1 MNKRLTRTRLI
12 LAIISTGLEEVAVWA
27 IWTRVLPDFGI
38 EWPWQIL
45 VALMMVWA
53 AFGTWLFIFTTN
65 VLKKQAQIGLTSMV
79 GVTGIAAGP
88 LNPDGLVKIK
98 GELWRAV
105 SEVGKIETGEE
116 VVVVS
121 QNGLKLSVRRA
132 DGADTKR

>member
-12 LAIISTGLEEVAVWA
+12 LAIISTGLEEVAIWA

-38 EWPWQIL
+38 EWLWQIL
-45 VALMMVWA
+45 VAVMAIWA
-53 AFGTWLFIFTTN
+53 AFSTWLFIFTTN

-79 GVTGIAAGP
+79 GATGIAAGP

-105 SEVGKIETGEE
+105 SEGGKIEKGDE

-121 QNGLKLSVRRA
+121 QNGLKLSVRA
-132 DGADTKR
+132 DGADAKR